1 MNSPKQTEVRKE
13 GKLRNRAI
21 SLLIWILILAL
32 TITLFLFFQQNPEK
46 IREFESYGYPGAFVI
61 SLVSTATIILPVP
74 GILFIIALGTALNP
88 ILIGLIS
95 AAGGSIGETTGY
107 MLGRSGRGFTRNN
120 KTLVRAEGWMWKRGF
135 VTVFLFSLIPFLPL
149 DVVGVIAGFIRFPI
163 WKFLLAS
170 FLGKTLL
177 HIILIQTGTWGL
189 DTLLKYMG

>member
-13 GKLRNRAI
+13 GKLRNRAV
-21 SLLIWILILAL
+21 SLLVLILILAL

-74 GILFIIALGTALNP
+74 GILLVVALGTTLNP

-95 AAGGSIGETTGY
+95 AAGGGIGEMTGY

-120 KTLVRAEGWMWKRGF
+120 KTLVRA
-135 VTVFLFSLIPFLPL
+135 
-149 DVVGVIAGFIRFPI
+149 
-163 WKFLLAS
+163 
-170 FLGKTLL
+170 
-177 HIILIQTGTWGL
+177 
-189 DTLLKYMG
+189 